1 MTPQQVFDTVVSH
14 LRQQGCKSL
23 SEERYDDGGPLC
35 TYRGTNNTK
44 CAAGCLIPDEEYLSR
59 FEGKNFQYILRI
71 VEGLDKKKNFP
82 VIRSLTDHLTLIDC
96 LQRMHDTVEV
106 SDWETRLVSIA
117 RGFDLQYQLP
127 QSV

>member
-23 SEERYDDGGPLC
+23 SETEYPLC
-35 TYRGTNNTK
+35 AYRGANNTK

-71 VEGLDKKKNFP
+71 VEGLDKKENFP

-106 SDWETRLVSIA
+106 SFWETRLVSIA
-117 RGFDLQYQLP
+117 RDFGLQYHQPP